1 MAAGLHW
8 KRLLPN
14 TNTIKHPYKERNI
27 TMKYELKNGWTKE
40 IDKEIIFKFAQGYK
54 DFLNAAKT
62 EREAVAEAVRLAEL
76 CGFRS
81 LDTFSELKEGDKVY
95 SINKNKGIIIAVIGS
110 EPVADGVNI
119 VGAHV
124 DAPRL
129 DLKPNPLYED
139 GELAY
144 FKTHYYGGIKKYQ
157 WTAVPLA
164 LHGVV
169 VKADGERVD
178 IKIGDEGDDVTF
190 VITDLLPHL
199 AQEQMKKTP
208 STVVEAEQL
217 NLLIGSMPLEGEE
230 KDCVKA
236 NILSIL
242 NEKYGICEE
251 DFLSAELEI
260 VPAAKAKDIG
270 FDRSL
275 IGSYAHDDRVCA
287 YPGLMAILTTE
298 ACSKTAICLLTDKEE
313 VGSMG
318 NTGAKSNFLK
328 LTLLEL
334 MAKKGEDASQLN
346 LLRCLD
352 RSYCLSADVNAA
364 FDPNFPSPYEKL
376 NCAKVNYGVAIAKYT
391 GSRGKGGSSDASA
404 ELMGKIRKLFNDN
417 GILWHVGELGKV
429 EAGGGGTIAQY
440 VANLGVETVDCGVS
454 VLSMHAPYEVVS
466 KLDVYMTYKAFHV
479 FFAE

>member
-1 MAAGLHW
+1 
-8 KRLLPN
+8 
-14 TNTIKHPYKERNI
+14 
-27 TMKYELKNGWTKE
+27 MKYELKNGWTKD
-40 IDKEIIFKFAQGYK
+40 IDKEIVFKFSEGYK
-54 DFLNAAKT
+54 DFLTQCKT
-62 EREAVAEAVRLAEL
+62 ERECVAETIRLAEE
-76 CGFRS
+76 CGFKPLES
-81 LDTFSELKEGDKVY
+81 FDTLKEGDKIYAV
-95 SINKNKGIIIAVIGS
+95 NKLRSVMLAVIGS
-110 EPVADGVNI
+110 EKISDGVNI

-157 WTAVPLA
+157 WGTIPLA

-169 VKADGERVD
+169 ITKDGKSVD
-178 IKIGDEGDDVTF
+178 VRIGDENDDVTF

-208 STVVEAEQL
+208 STVIEAEQL
-217 NLLIGSMPLEGEE
+217 NLLIGSMPVDGEE
-230 KDCVKA
+230 KEAVKA
-236 NILSIL
+236 NILAIL

-251 DFLSAELEI
+251 DFLSAELQI
-260 VPAAKAKDIG
+260 VPAANAKDVG

-287 YPGLMAILTTE
+287 YPSLMAILTTE
-298 ACSKTAICLLTDKEE
+298 ACDKTAVCILTDKEE

-318 NTGAKSNFLK
+318 NTGAKSDFMK
-328 LTLLEL
+328 LILLE
-334 MAKKGEDASQLN
+334 MMDKAQEGATELN

-352 RSYCLSADVNAA
+352 KSYCLSADVNAA
-364 FDPNFPSPYEKL
+364 FDPNFPSPYEK
-376 NCAKVNYGVAIAKYT
+376 NNSARVNYGVAIAKYT

-404 ELMGKIRKLFNDN
+404 ELMSKIRTLFNEN
-417 GILWHVGELGKV
+417 GVLWHVAELGKV

-440 VANLGVETVDCGVS
+440 VANLGVETVDCGVP
-454 VLSMHAPYEVVS
+454 VLSMHAPFEVVA
-466 KLDVYMTYKAFHV
+466 KLDVYMAYKAFHA
-479 FFAE
+479 FYND